1 MASTPETTTPLGY
14 YVTGADGK
22 QVRVHRTWSDEQ
34 VTDMLKRALAIVLE
48 CDPPDDLR
56 LATFGAAVNLT
67 GQFIEPAAKVQV
79 PQLVP
84 DLRRN

>member
-1 MASTPETTTPLGY
+1 MDKLPETREPVHY
-14 YVTGADGK
+14 YVTGQDGK

-34 VTDMLKRALAIVLE
+34 VTDMLKRALAIVLA

-67 GQFIEPAAKVQV
+67 GQMVV
-79 PQLVP
+79 PQSPITVPTLVP
-84 DLRRN
+84 NPNSN